1 MNETNLKKVAF
12 VERIFS
18 SHLEE
23 KNIEESYKN
32 FTDDADIYGLVQSG
46 SIHGITA
53 IKAALKTF
61 LTLTNVNCTLTFSE
75 ESEKF
80 IKPNIYL
87 VNFVMDVK
95 HNETEQVLVLRIS
108 AVVVE
113 NEDDLKISSLNIT
126 VVDRNSMPLRYFVEE
141 VELGYEAELYRDILS
156 VDVNAGILG
165 CFNEENFPLYV
176 IDDNFVRMLGYS
188 NKKELLLDMN
198 NDITNIIY
206 RDDIQKVEAYL
217 KTCIEPG
224 DKYELTYRVRK
235 KNGRFIWIKDNGK
248 VVKAQDRI
256 ALVGVCHDVT
266 ENIENKQ
273 KLKDTENRFKL
284 AISGAKMLVWE
295 YDIKNKCARY
305 PQGTEIGEIGREV
318 ILYDYPDRLFNNGT
332 VIEEQVEEFKEF
344 YNRVN
349 FGEERELVGT
359 FWMLNVASNIKRCI
373 EISYSVVRDEEGNG
387 ITAYGMSRDITEQ
400 KFTEKRFR
408 EELAFRN
415 KTDEKLIST
424 GCINLTLGIV
434 ENLRHGEVYEKD
446 VNVLETVDYRER
458 SMYYLKESEITD
470 EQAQNL
476 SVENL
481 LKLFEKGVTE
491 VREEYLATDLTGNRI
506 WICVDVNILKS
517 PKTGNILAFFYNRDI
532 TQEKMSAI
540 ISENILSQNYLE
552 VGVIDTTRDTYTRF
566 YSQATNISQF
576 NNSFAFEKGMEI
588 FCEKRVTENDRRRVQ
603 KYMTIDY
610 INSAIKKNGIVEFQ
624 FLGLDRNG
632 NEEYN
637 SMVMKPLFKDRDD
650 ILISTRSNV
659 DAIVRESQKKEK
671 KLKKAMEEAKKANE
685 ARADFFAGISHD
697 MRTPMNAIIGM
708 SALGVDESEDEAI
721 KKYFTNIDASAH
733 FLLGLINDALDSSQI
748 EKNVLKLTYE
758 PYCMDEFR
766 HYVDSVVRSLCDAKK
781 IEFNM
786 VVPEASAKCVSTDKL
801 RFNQIFFNLLS
812 NAVKF
817 TPENGKI
824 DFIIEIVSKEN
835 GVLVERFIVKDTG
848 IGMSKDFQKS
858 MFNQFTREKAH
869 GDMSTGGTGLGLF
882 ITKYVVELMGGTISV
897 NSEVGKGSEFIV
909 ELALQEVDSAGIHFT
924 TPEKLSED
932 DFDTILKDKRVLL
945 CEDIEMNSQI
955 ASRLLEKKGMIVECV
970 PDGQAGLEKFNN
982 SDEGYYDVVLMDIRM
997 PVMDGLE
1004 ATKFIRNLERMD
1016 SKKVPIIA
1024 MSANT
1029 HKKDVEAALSA
1040 GMSTHIGKPFDVKE
1054 LYRVISLELIKE

>member
-1 MNETNLKKVAF
+1 MSEANLRVADF
-12 VERIFS
+12 VKGIFV
-18 SHLEE
+18 SHLED
-23 KNIEESYKN
+23 KNIEESYKH
-32 FTDDADIYGLVQSG
+32 FTDDADIFGLVQSG
-46 SIHGITA
+46 SIHGLPA

-61 LTLTNVNCTLTFSE
+61 LTLTNVNCSLNFSE
-75 ESEKF
+75 ETEKF
-80 IKPNIYL
+80 IAPNIYIIS
-87 VNFVMDVK
+87 FVMELK
-95 HNETEQVLVLRIS
+95 NTETEQVLVLRTS
-108 AVVVE
+108 SVVIE
-113 NEDDLKISSLNIT
+113 TEDGLKISSLNIT
-126 VVDRNSMPLRYFVEE
+126 VLDKNSMPLTYFIERI
-141 VELGYEAELYRDILS
+141 ELGYESELYHDMLS
-156 VDVNAGILG
+156 ESVNAGILG
-165 CFNEENFPLYV
+165 CYNEEGFPLYV
-176 IDDNFVRMLGYS
+176 VDDNFVKILGYA

-198 NDITNIIY
+198 NDITNIVY
-206 RDDIQKVEAYL
+206 RDDLPRVAEYL
-217 KTCIEPG
+217 KSCTEPG
-224 DKYELTYRVRK
+224 EKYELTYRVRK
-235 KNGRFIWIKDNGK
+235 KNGRFIWIKDTGK
-248 VVKAQDRI
+248 VVKIQDKI

-318 ILYDYPDRLFNNGT
+318 ILYDFPDRLFNNGT
-332 VIEEQVEEFKEF
+332 VIEEQQEEFKEF
-344 YNRVN
+344 YNRVS
-349 FGEERELVGT
+349 FGEEKELSGT
-359 FWMLNVASNIKRCI
+359 FWMLNSTSNIKRCV
-373 EISYSVVRDEEGNG
+373 EISYSVVRDEKGNG
-387 ITAYGMSRDITEQ
+387 ITAYGMSRDVTEQ

-415 KTDEKLIST
+415 KMGDNIIST
-424 GCINLTLGIV
+424 SCVNLTLGLL
-434 ENLRHGEVYEKD
+434 ENLRYGESYVKDEK
-446 VNVLETVDYRER
+446 VITTIDYRER
-458 SMYYLKESEITD
+458 SKHFLDECEMTD

-481 LKLFEKGVTE
+481 LNLFEKGVTE
-491 VREEYLATDLTGNRI
+491 VREEYQAKLKDGDRI
-506 WICVDVNILKS
+506 WICVDVNLLKS
-517 PKTGNILAFFYNRDI
+517 PKTGNILAFFYNKNI
-532 TQEKMSAI
+532 TNEKMSAI
-540 ISENILSQNYLE
+540 ISENVLSQNYLE
-552 VGVIDTTRDTYTRF
+552 VGVIDTVHDSYTRF

-576 NNSFAFEKGMEI
+576 NNSFPFEKGMEI
-588 FCEKRVTENDRRRVQ
+588 FCEKRVTDGDRKRVK
-603 KYMTIDY
+603 KYMTLDY

-637 SMVMKPLFKDRDD
+637 SMVIKPLHKDRND
-650 ILISTRSNV
+650 ILLSTRSNV
-659 DAIVRESQKKEK
+659 DAIVREGQKKEK

-685 ARADFFAGISHD
+685 ARSDFFAGISHD

-708 SALGVDESEDEAI
+708 SALGVDESKDESI

-766 HYVDSVVRSLCDAKK
+766 HYVDSVVRPLCDAKK

-835 GVLVERFIVKDTG
+835 GVLVERFIIKDTG

-858 MFNQFTREKAH
+858 MFNQFAREKGT
-869 GDMSTGGTGLGLF
+869 GDMSAGGTGLGLF

-897 NSEVGKGSEFIV
+897 NSEVGEGSEFIV
-909 ELALQEVDSAGIHFT
+909 ELALQEVDSAGAQYT

-932 DFDTILKDKRVLL
+932 DFDAILKEKRVLL
-945 CEDIEMNSQI
+945 CEDNEMNSQI
-955 ASRLLEKKGMIVECV
+955 AVRVLEKKGMIVECA

-982 SDEGYYDVVLMDIRM
+982 SDEGYYDVILMDVRM

-1029 HKKDVEAALSA
+1029 HKKDIETALKA
-1040 GMSTHIGKPFDVKE
+1040 GMSTHIGKPFDIKE
-1054 LYRVISLELIKE
+1054 LYKVISLELIKE

>member
-1 MNETNLKKVAF
+1 MSETNFKAVGF
-12 VERIFS
+12 VENIFS

-23 KNIEESYKN
+23 KNIDESYKN
-32 FTDDADIYGLVQSG
+32 FTDDADIYGLVQYG
-46 SIHGITA
+46 SIHGLPA

-61 LTLTNVNCTLTFSE
+61 LTLTNVSCTLTFSE

-80 IKPNIYL
+80 VSPNIYL
-87 VNFVMDVK
+87 VNFVTDVK

-113 NEDDLKISSLNIT
+113 NNDELKISMLNIT
-126 VVDRNSMPLRYFVEE
+126 VVDRNSMPLRYFVDE

-156 VDVNAGILG
+156 EGVSAGILG
-165 CFNEENFPLYV
+165 CFNEDDFPLYV
-176 IDDNFVRMLGYS
+176 VDDNFVRILGYS

-198 NDITNIIY
+198 NQITNIIY
-206 RDDIQKVEAYL
+206 CDDLPRVEEYL
-217 KTCIEPG
+217 KSCTEPG
-224 DKYELTYRVRK
+224 EKYEITYRVRK

-248 VVKAQDRI
+248 VVKVQDKI

-284 AISGAKMLVWE
+284 AINGAKMLVWE
-295 YDIKNKCARY
+295 YDVKNKCARY

-332 VIEEQVEEFKEF
+332 VIEEQIEEFKEF

-349 FGEERELVGT
+349 FGEEKELVGT
-359 FWMLNVASNIKRCI
+359 FWMLNSVSNIKRCV
-373 EISYSVVRDEEGNG
+373 EISYSVVRDEAGNA
-387 ITAYGMSRDITEQ
+387 ITAYGMSRDVTEQ

-491 VREEYLATDLTGNRI
+491 VREEYLATDPTGNRI

-588 FCEKRVTENDRRRVQ
+588 FCEKRVTENDRKRVK
-603 KYMTIDY
+603 KYMTLDY

-637 SMVMKPLFKDRDD
+637 SMVIKPLFNDRND
-650 ILISTRSNV
+650 ILLSTRSNV
-659 DAIVRESQKKEK
+659 DVIVREGQKKEK
-671 KLKKAMEEAKKANE
+671 KLKKAIDEAKKANE
-685 ARADFFAGISHD
+685 AKTDFFASISHD

-708 SALGVDESEDEAI
+708 SALGADESKDEVI
-721 KKYFTNIDASAH
+721 RKYFSNIDASAH
-733 FLLGLINDALDSSQI
+733 FLLSLINDALDSSQI
-748 EKNVLKLTYE
+748 EKNVLTLKYE
-758 PYCMDEFR
+758 PYSIEEFK
-766 HYVDSVVRSLCDAKK
+766 HYVDSVVRSLCEAKK

-786 VVPEASAKCVSTDKL
+786 SVDKTAARYVSTDKL

-817 TPENGKI
+817 TPEQGKI
-824 DFIIEIVSKEN
+824 DFNVEVLGRN
-835 GVLVERFIVKDTG
+835 DGVVALRFIVKDTG
-848 IGMSKDFQKS
+848 IGMSKDFQKK
-858 MFNQFTREKAH
+858 MFKQFEREKAP
-869 GDMSTGGTGLGLF
+869 DAANISGTGLGLF

-897 NSEVGKGSEFIV
+897 NSEVGEGSEFVV
-909 ELALQEVDSAGIHFT
+909 ELALQEVEVEGISALETGKIT
-924 TPEKLSED
+924 ED
-932 DFDTILKDKRVLL
+932 ECDKILKGKRVLL
-945 CEDIEMNSQI
+945 CEDNSMNSQI
-955 ASRLLEKKGMIVECV
+955 AVRILEKKGVIVECAEN
-970 PDGQAGLEKFNN
+970 GEIGLDKFNI
-982 SDEGYYDVVLMDIRM
+982 SDEGYYDAILMDIRM
-997 PVMDGLE
+997 PVLDGLE
-1004 ATKFIRNLERMD
+1004 ATKFIRNLERLD
-1016 SKKVPIIA
+1016 SKRVPIIA

-1029 HKKDVEAALSA
+1029 AKRDIEDAINA
-1040 GMSTHIGKPFDVKE
+1040 GMTTHIGKPFDVDE
-1054 LYRVISLELIKE
+1054 LYRILSIEIIKE

>member
-1 MNETNLKKVAF
+1 MSETNFRVVNF
-12 VERIFS
+12 VENIFS

-23 KNIEESYKN
+23 KNIDESYKN
-32 FTDDADIYGLVQSG
+32 FTDDADIYGLVQNG
-46 SIHGITA
+46 SIHGLPA

-61 LTLTNVNCTLTFSE
+61 LTLTNVSCTLTFSE

-80 IKPNIYL
+80 ISPNIYL
-87 VNFVMDVK
+87 VNFVTEVK

-113 NEDDLKISSLNIT
+113 NNDELKISMLNIT
-126 VVDRNSMPLRYFVEE
+126 VVDRNSMPLRYFVDE

-156 VDVNAGILG
+156 EGVSAGILG
-165 CFNEENFPLYV
+165 CFNEDGFPLYV
-176 IDDNFVRMLGYS
+176 VDDNFVRILGYS

-198 NDITNIIY
+198 NQITNIVY
-206 RDDIQKVEAYL
+206 RDDLPRVEEYL
-217 KTCIEPG
+217 KSCTELG
-224 DKYELTYRVRK
+224 EKYELTYRVRK

-248 VVKAQDRI
+248 VVKVQDKI

-284 AISGAKMLVWE
+284 AINGAKMLVWE
-295 YDIKNKCARY
+295 YDVKNKCARY

-332 VIEEQVEEFKEF
+332 VIEEQIEEFKEF

-349 FGEERELVGT
+349 FGEEKELTGT
-359 FWMLNVASNIKRCI
+359 FWMLESASNIKRCV
-373 EISYSVVRDEEGNG
+373 EISYSVVRDEAGNA

-415 KTDEKLIST
+415 KMGDNIIST
-424 GCINLTLGIV
+424 SCVNLTLGLL
-434 ENLRHGEVYEKD
+434 ENLRYGESYVKDEKII
-446 VNVLETVDYRER
+446 TTIDYRER
-458 SMYYLKESEITD
+458 SMFFLEECEMTD
-470 EQAQNL
+470 EQAQKL

-481 LKLFEKGVTE
+481 LNLFEKGITE
-491 VREEYLATDLTGNRI
+491 VREEYQAKLNDGNRI
-506 WICVDVNILKS
+506 WVCVDVNLLKS
-517 PKTGNILAFFYNRDI
+517 PKTGNILAFFYNKDI
-532 TQEKMSAI
+532 TKEKMSAI

-552 VGVIDTTRDTYTRF
+552 VGVIDAVHDTYTRF
-566 YSQATNISQF
+566 YSLATNISQF

-588 FCEKRVTENDRRRVQ
+588 FCEKRVTDGDRKRVK
-603 KYMTIDY
+603 KYMTLDY

-637 SMVMKPLFKDRDD
+637 SMVIKPLFNDRND
-650 ILISTRSNV
+650 ILLSTRSNV
-659 DAIVRESQKKEK
+659 DVIVREGQKKEK
-671 KLKKAMEEAKKANE
+671 KLKKAIDEAKKANE
-685 ARADFFAGISHD
+685 AKTDFFASISHD

-708 SALGVDESEDEAI
+708 SALGADESKDEI
-721 KKYFTNIDASAH
+721 IRKYFSNIDASAH

-748 EKNVLKLTYE
+748 EKNVLTLKYE
-758 PYCMDEFR
+758 PYSIEEFK
-766 HYVDSVVRSLCDAKK
+766 HYVDSVVRSLCEAKK

-786 VVPEASAKCVSTDKL
+786 SVDKAAARYISTDKL

-817 TPENGKI
+817 TPEQGKI
-824 DFIIEIVSKEN
+824 DFNVEVLGRKD
-835 GVLVERFIVKDTG
+835 GVVALRFIVKDTG
-848 IGMSKDFQKS
+848 IGMSKDFQKK
-858 MFNQFTREKAH
+858 MFKQFEREKTPDSANI
-869 GDMSTGGTGLGLF
+869 SGTGLGLF

-897 NSEVGKGSEFIV
+897 SSDVGKGSEFVV
-909 ELALQEVDSAGIHFT
+909 ELALKEIEMDSS
-924 TPEKLSED
+924 LSELKENISQED
-932 DFDTILKDKRVLL
+932 YDEILKDKRVLL
-945 CEDIEMNSQI
+945 CEDNEMNSQI
-955 ASRLLEKKGMIVECV
+955 AVRVLEKKGMIVECA

-982 SDEGYYDVVLMDIRM
+982 SDEGYYDVILMDVRM
-997 PVMDGLE
+997 PIMDGLE

-1029 HKKDVEAALSA
+1029 HKKDIETALKA
-1040 GMSTHIGKPFDVKE
+1040 GMSTHIGKPFDIKE
-1054 LYRVISLELIKE
+1054 LYKVISLELIKE

>member
-1 MNETNLKKVAF
+1 MSETNFRVVSF
-12 VERIFS
+12 VENIFS

-23 KNIEESYKN
+23 KNIDESYKN
-32 FTDDADIYGLVQSG
+32 FTDDADIYGLVQNG
-46 SIHGITA
+46 SIHGLPA

-61 LTLTNVNCTLTFSE
+61 LTLTNVSCTLTFSE

-80 IKPNIYL
+80 ISPNIYL
-87 VNFVMDVK
+87 VNFVTEVK

-113 NEDDLKISSLNIT
+113 NNDELKISMLNIT
-126 VVDRNSMPLRYFVEE
+126 VVDRNSMPLRYFVDE

-156 VDVNAGILG
+156 EGVSAGILG
-165 CFNEENFPLYV
+165 CFNEDGFPLYV
-176 IDDNFVRMLGYS
+176 VDDNFVRILGYS

-198 NDITNIIY
+198 NQITNIVY
-206 RDDIQKVEAYL
+206 RDDLPRVEEYL
-217 KTCIEPG
+217 KSCTELG
-224 DKYELTYRVRK
+224 EKYELTYRVRK

-248 VVKAQDRI
+248 VVKVQDKI

-284 AISGAKMLVWE
+284 AINGAKMLVWE
-295 YDIKNKCARY
+295 YDVKNKCARY

-332 VIEEQVEEFKEF
+332 VIEEQIEEFKEF

-349 FGEERELVGT
+349 FGEEKELVGT
-359 FWMLNVASNIKRCI
+359 FWMLNSVSNIKRCV
-373 EISYSVVRDEEGNG
+373 EISYSVVRDEAGNA

-415 KTDEKLIST
+415 KMGDNIIST
-424 GCINLTLGIV
+424 SCVNLTLGLL
-434 ENLRHGEVYEKD
+434 ENLRYGESYVKDEKII
-446 VNVLETVDYRER
+446 TTIDYRER
-458 SMYYLKESEITD
+458 SMFFLEECEMTD
-470 EQAQNL
+470 EQAQKL

-481 LKLFEKGVTE
+481 LNLFEKGITE
-491 VREEYLATDLTGNRI
+491 VREEYQAKLNDGNRI
-506 WICVDVNILKS
+506 WVCVDVNLLKS
-517 PKTGNILAFFYNRDI
+517 PKTGNILAFFYNKDI
-532 TQEKMSAI
+532 TKEKMSAI

-552 VGVIDTTRDTYTRF
+552 VGVIDAVHDTYTRF
-566 YSQATNISQF
+566 YSLATNISQF

-588 FCEKRVTENDRRRVQ
+588 FCEKRVTDGDRKRVK
-603 KYMTIDY
+603 KYMTLDY

-637 SMVMKPLFKDRDD
+637 SMVIKPLFNDRND
-650 ILISTRSNV
+650 ILLSTRSNV
-659 DAIVRESQKKEK
+659 DVIVREGQKKEK
-671 KLKKAMEEAKKANE
+671 KLKKAIDEAKKANE
-685 ARADFFAGISHD
+685 AKTDFFASISHD

-708 SALGVDESEDEAI
+708 SALGADESKDEI
-721 KKYFTNIDASAH
+721 IRKYFSNIDASAH

-748 EKNVLKLTYE
+748 EKNVLTLKYE
-758 PYCMDEFR
+758 PYSIEEFK
-766 HYVDSVVRSLCDAKK
+766 HYVDSVVRSLCEAKK

-786 VVPEASAKCVSTDKL
+786 SVDKAAARYISTDKL

-817 TPENGKI
+817 TPEQGKI
-824 DFIIEIVSKEN
+824 DFNVEVLGRKD
-835 GVLVERFIVKDTG
+835 GVVALRFIVKDTG
-848 IGMSKDFQKS
+848 IGMSKDFQKK
-858 MFNQFTREKAH
+858 MFKQFEREKTPDSANI
-869 GDMSTGGTGLGLF
+869 SGTGLGLF

-897 NSEVGKGSEFIV
+897 SSDVGKGSEFVV
-909 ELALQEVDSAGIHFT
+909 ELALKEIEMDSS
-924 TPEKLSED
+924 LSELKENISQED
-932 DFDTILKDKRVLL
+932 YDEILKDKRVLL
-945 CEDIEMNSQI
+945 CEDNEMNSQI
-955 ASRLLEKKGMIVECV
+955 AVRVLEKKGMIVECA

-982 SDEGYYDVVLMDIRM
+982 SDEGYYDVILMDVRM
-997 PVMDGLE
+997 PIMDGLE

-1029 HKKDVEAALSA
+1029 HKKDIETALKA
-1040 GMSTHIGKPFDVKE
+1040 GMSTHIGKPFDIKE
-1054 LYRVISLELIKE
+1054 LYKVISLELIKE

>member
-1 MNETNLKKVAF
+1 MSETNFKAVGF
-12 VERIFS
+12 VENIFS

-23 KNIEESYKN
+23 KNIDESYKN
-32 FTDDADIYGLVQSG
+32 FTDDADIYGLVQNG
-46 SIHGITA
+46 SIHGLPA

-61 LTLTNVNCTLTFSE
+61 LTLTNVSCTLTFSE

-80 IKPNIYL
+80 VSPNIYL
-87 VNFVMDVK
+87 VNFVTDVK

-113 NEDDLKISSLNIT
+113 NNDELKISMLNIT
-126 VVDRNSMPLRYFVEE
+126 VVDRNSMPLRYFVDE

-156 VDVNAGILG
+156 EGVSAGILG
-165 CFNEENFPLYV
+165 CFNEDAFPLYV
-176 IDDNFVRMLGYS
+176 VDDNFVRILGYS

-198 NDITNIIY
+198 NQITNIIY
-206 RDDIQKVEAYL
+206 CDDLPRVEEYL
-217 KTCIEPG
+217 KSCTEPG
-224 DKYELTYRVRK
+224 EKYEITYRVRK

-248 VVKAQDRI
+248 VVKVQDKI

-295 YDIKNKCARY
+295 YDVKNKCARY

-332 VIEEQVEEFKEF
+332 VIEEQIEEFKEF

-349 FGEERELVGT
+349 FGEEKELVGT
-359 FWMLNVASNIKRCI
+359 FWMLNSVSNIKRCV
-373 EISYSVVRDEEGNG
+373 EISYSVVRDEAGNA
-387 ITAYGMSRDITEQ
+387 ITAYGMSRDVTEQ

-415 KTDEKLIST
+415 KMGDNIIFTS
-424 GCINLTLGIV
+424 CVNLTLGLL
-434 ENLRHGEVYEKD
+434 ENLRYGESYVKDEKII
-446 VNVLETVDYRER
+446 TTIDYRER
-458 SMYYLKESEITD
+458 SMFFLDDCGLSD
-470 EQAQNL
+470 EQAQKL

-481 LKLFEKGVTE
+481 LNLFEKGITE
-491 VREEYLATDLTGNRI
+491 VREEYQAKLKDGNRI
-506 WICVDVNILKS
+506 WVCVDVNLLKS
-517 PKTGNILAFFYNRDI
+517 PKTGNILAFFYNKDI
-532 TQEKMSAI
+532 TSEKMSAI
-540 ISENILSQNYLE
+540 ISENVLSQNYLE
-552 VGVIDTTRDTYTRF
+552 VGVIDTVHDTYTRF

-588 FCEKRVTENDRRRVQ
+588 FCEKRVTENDRKRVK
-603 KYMTIDY
+603 KYMTLDY

-637 SMVMKPLFKDRDD
+637 SMVIKPLFNDRND
-650 ILISTRSNV
+650 ILLSTRSNV
-659 DAIVRESQKKEK
+659 DVIVREGQKKEK
-671 KLKKAMEEAKKANE
+671 KLKKAIDEAKKANE
-685 ARADFFAGISHD
+685 AKTDFFASISHD

-708 SALGVDESEDEAI
+708 SALGADECKDEVI
-721 KKYFTNIDASAH
+721 RKYFSNIDASAH

-748 EKNVLKLTYE
+748 EKNVLTLKYE
-758 PYCMDEFR
+758 PYSIEEFK
-766 HYVDSVVRSLCDAKK
+766 HYVDSVVRSLCEAKK

-786 VVPEASAKCVSTDKL
+786 SVDKTAARYISTDKL

-817 TPENGKI
+817 TPEQGKI
-824 DFIIEIVSKEN
+824 DFNVEVLGRN
-835 GVLVERFIVKDTG
+835 DGVVALRFIVKDTG
-848 IGMSKDFQKS
+848 IGMSKDFQKK
-858 MFNQFTREKAH
+858 MFKQFEREKAP
-869 GDMSTGGTGLGLF
+869 DAANISGTGLGLF

-897 NSEVGKGSEFIV
+897 NSEVGEGSEFVV
-909 ELALQEVDSAGIHFT
+909 ELALQEVEVEGISALETGKIT
-924 TPEKLSED
+924 ED
-932 DFDTILKDKRVLL
+932 ECDKILKGKRVLL
-945 CEDIEMNSQI
+945 CEDNSMNSQI
-955 ASRLLEKKGMIVECV
+955 AVRILEKKGVIVECAEN
-970 PDGQAGLEKFNN
+970 GEIGLDKFNI
-982 SDEGYYDVVLMDIRM
+982 SDEGYYDAILMDIRM
-997 PVMDGLE
+997 PVLDGLE
-1004 ATKFIRNLERMD
+1004 ATKFIRNLERLD
-1016 SKKVPIIA
+1016 SKRVPIIA

-1029 HKKDVEAALSA
+1029 AKRDIEDAINA
-1040 GMSTHIGKPFDVKE
+1040 GMTTHIGKPFDVDE
-1054 LYRVISLELIKE
+1054 LYRILSIEIIKE